1 MEKYKKLD
9 LQLIMNSPVTSKSYS
24 VCSENDKTRSNRN
37 TISSLKPT
45 NIPPADVKV
54 CVVDAM
60 RVLSLIPI
68 TTVQPPTF
76 MKWAEAVKIYL
87 ENLPGNTTR
96 LFTWR

>member
-1 MEKYKKLD
+1 MIKHAPIEI
-9 LQLIMNSPVTSKSYS
+9 QL
-24 VCSENDKTRSNRN
+24 
-37 TISSLKPT
+37 ISSLKPT

-96 LFTWR
+96 LFTGR